1 MIKFAD
7 SDRPVIG
14 EVYEQMD
21 SMLGQIKDIVEPRD
35 ITLYNYIRAEVEN
48 RWEMLN
54 VPLHALAYVLTPKY
68 YHPSWLSTPAPGGGS
83 RRKPHQDQ
91 EVHQKYMAAL
101 SKLIPDEE
109 EAALVRRQVS
119 NYTLNTGPFG
129 SMHAIQD
136 RENFSALE
144 WWNMHG
150 GATPLLQS
158 LALRVLSQVV
168 NTSSAERCW
177 SSYSFIHSVKRNR
190 LNLDRAESL
199 VYVHY
204 NLRLLSHY
212 CEDAKSNKDLLIWD
226 KNPEE
231 PNLEDGVLRLE
242 QLEDALIQVCPLWYE
257 FSNFPL

>member
-1 MIKFAD
+1 
-7 SDRPVIG
+7 
-14 EVYEQMD
+14 
-21 SMLGQIKDIVEPRD
+21 
-35 ITLYNYIRAEVEN
+35 
-48 RWEMLN
+48 
-54 VPLHALAYVLTPKY
+54 
-68 YHPSWLSTPAPGGGS
+68 
-83 RRKPHQDQ
+83 
-91 EVHQKYMAAL
+91 MAAL
-101 SKLIPDEE
+101 SRLIPDEE
-109 EAALVRRQVS
+109 EAALVRRHVS
-119 NYTLNTGPFG
+119 NYTSSTGPFS

-150 GATPLLQS
+150 GPTPLLQS

-190 LNLDRAESL
+190 LSLDRAESL

-242 QLEDALIQVCPLWYE
+242 QLEDALI
-257 FSNFPL
+257 